1 MAPRTIMVDYGGVR
15 FEGDDGGLFGPAE
28 IEHFLRTEH
37 ERARRYKYPVVC
49 TVLSIDRLDQL
60 QDLYGYEARETIVKS
75 VVRVVR
81 SAMRDSDLL
90 GRLTGD
96 RLLVLWSHTSKETGA
111 LLAKRLLA
119 AVKRQSFDLDGR
131 MLKVTASV
139 GVSHNGAEDAHS
151 FDTLVAVAEEGLL
164 VAQKAGGDR
173 HVETE
178 LYRLHEARR
187 RGFEGVPAPIP
198 AAHAIPVEAPRA
210 RPSLSDELIERDLK
224 IELLERRVA
233 KLMAMLD
240 VSEEELRRVRS
251 ARQVDVGVPSIYRE
265 VQGLSSDEA
274 QQERKREMM
283 RSIFEANLALRAKA
297 KDGGAVEGAGS

>member
-1 MAPRTIMVDYGGVR
+1 MVDYAGVR
-15 FEGDDGGLFGPAE
+15 FEGDDGGLFGPVE
-28 IEHFLRTEH
+28 IEHFMRTEY
-37 ERARRYKYPVVC
+37 ERARRYKYPIVC
-49 TVLSIDRLDQL
+49 SVLAIDRLDQL
-60 QDLYGYEARETIVKS
+60 QDLYGYEARATILKS
-75 VVRVVR
+75 VLRVVR
-81 SAMRDSDLL
+81 ATMRDSDLL
-90 GRLTGD
+90 ARLEGD
-96 RLLVLWSHTSKETGA
+96 RLLVLWSHTNKDTGA
-111 LLAKRLLA
+111 MLGKRLLS

-131 MLKVTASV
+131 TVKVTASV
-139 GVSHNGAEDAHS
+139 GVSHNGADDAHS
-151 FDTLVAVAEEGLL
+151 FDTLVAVAEEGLF

-187 RGFEGVPAPIP
+187 RGLERVAAPL
-198 AAHAIPVEAPRA
+198 PVATSVSGDVPRA
-210 RPSLSDELIERDLK
+210 HVGFSDEIVERDLR

-265 VQGLSSDEA
+265 VQGLSTEA
-274 QQERKREMM
+274 ADQEKKRDMM

-297 KDGGAVEGAGS
+297 KNPSAGESGD